1 MVIAQLFYGLG
12 HILNAGYYYWL
23 LDWQLVFIYFYL
35 LPAVLLL
42 TAVLLFMVDSP
53 ICLIR
58 KLNPE

>member
-42 TAVLLFMVDSP
+42 TAVLL
-53 ICLIR
+53 LW
-58 KLNPE
+58 